1 MMKRIL
7 KILIGIELIYLILAN
22 VALQL
27 PLTQDLVNK
36 IRPERFTVTW
46 ERAWTWYPFR
56 VHAEK
61 VFANGQARTQQWEV
75 TASSAS
81 GSISILPLILKHV
94 YLSDVQAENIDYRQR
109 PRLKPGID
117 YSDRLAFFPEIK
129 GRKILPADT
138 AALADKR
145 PWKIHMKGLAAS
157 GEHRFWIHNLQ
168 GTASGSAAGN
178 LYTETRRGAFWLDVE
193 RFDLNLGPAFLNG
206 TAEAFHGGT
215 ASGSLGFAPLVRA
228 DNPGRRMLRF
238 GYLDAD
244 LDLAVD
250 NLDFINVLTGHL
262 GNFSV
267 NGAGQVQGHLS
278 ISQGFVR
285 AGTGL

>member
-1 MMKRIL
+1 MIKRIL
-7 KILIGIELIYLILAN
+7 KILIGTELIYLILAN
-22 VALQL
+22 GALRL

-129 GRKILPADT
+129 DRKILPADT

-145 PWKIHMKGLAAS
+145 PWKIHMNLTHLTYSRPLAD
-157 GEHRFWIHNLQ
+157 GW
-168 GTASGSAAGN
+168 
-178 LYTETRRGAFWLDVE
+178 W
-193 RFDLNLGPAFLNG
+193 
-206 TAEAFHGGT
+206 
-215 ASGSLGFAPLVRA
+215 
-228 DNPGRRMLRF
+228 
-238 GYLDAD
+238 
-244 LDLAVD
+244 
-250 NLDFINVLTGHL
+250 
-262 GNFSV
+262 
-267 NGAGQVQGHLS
+267 
-278 ISQGFVR
+278 
-285 AGTGL
+285 